1 MNKETEAIFSST
13 GRLGVS
19 RRQYDRLYVNGTH
32 YSTDPVEVER
42 NFRRLTEIAERH
54 PRSISRSIFRGLV
67 NEDVIRHLS
76 NNGLQP
82 YLEVV
87 LPVAEFTGDN
97 SWLVYMAK
105 NRSGRELIV
114 PREVMVEETN
124 IQKGETTSPLERV
137 QSITEHGFTFLSHI
151 PEDQV
156 DQVHALWGETFGWE
170 RYQVDNLRR
179 RLITGRNNSP
189 SRRDVWFSAIKD
201 NGTIISVATAE
212 RLPIPAAE
220 GRLNLVE
227 STEWRTRDEY
237 AGNGLMTA
245 TLAALNAQIL
255 SDFPDNHKDNHNNH
269 HGLPLIYAECNFQSR
284 SDRAG
289 HGAGFRIPER
299 TVGYSIPQILTQNVL
314 VRDGQPVEEGRLR
327 DFTFMYLPVEVIQ
340 NQYSPMQLSSITQII
355 KA

>member
-19 RRQYDRLYVNGTH
+19 RRQYNRLYVNGTH
-32 YSTDPVEVER
+32 YSANLDEVER
-42 NFRRLTEIAERH
+42 NFRRLIEIAERR
-54 PRSISRSIFRGLV
+54 PNRIGRSIFRGLV
-67 NEDVIRHLS
+67 NESVMQHIS
-76 NNGLQP
+76 NNGLHP

-97 SWLVYMAK
+97 SWLVYMA
-105 NRSGRELIV
+105 NNQPGRELIV

-124 IQKGETTSPLERV
+124 VQKIETASPFERV
-137 QSITEHGFTFLSHI
+137 QSIAEQGYTFVSHI

-170 RYQVDNLRR
+170 RHEVDNLKR
-179 RLITGRNNSP
+179 RLITGRQISP
-189 SRRDVWFSAIKD
+189 AQRDVWFSAIRD
-201 NGTIISVATAE
+201 NGIIISVAMAE
-212 RLPIPAAE
+212 RLSIPSAK
-220 GRLNLVE
+220 GRLDLVE

-237 AGNGLMTA
+237 AGKGFMTA

-255 SDFPDNHKDNHNNH
+255 SDFKDNSN
-269 HGLPLIYAECNFQSR
+269 GLPLVYAECNFQSR

-289 HGAGFRIPER
+289 RGAGFRIPER
-299 TVGYSIPQILTQNVL
+299 TARYSAPQILTQNVL
-314 VRDGQPVEEGRLR
+314 VRDGQPIEEGKLR
-327 DFTFMYLPVEVIQ
+327 DFTFMYLPVEAIR
-340 NQYSPMQLSSITQII
+340 NHYSPTQVSSITQTI

>member
-1 MNKETEAIFSST
+1 MNKETDAIFSST

-19 RRQYDRLYVNGTH
+19 RRQYDRLYVNGTY
-32 YSTDPVEVER
+32 YSNSPDEVER
-42 NFRRLTEIAERH
+42 NFRRLTEVAGRH

-67 NEDVIRHLS
+67 NESVMRHIS

-87 LPVAEFTGDN
+87 LPVREFTGDD
-97 SWLVYMAK
+97 SWLVYMA
-105 NRSGRELIV
+105 NNQAGRELII
-114 PREVMVEETN
+114 PQEIMILETN
-124 IQKGETTSPLERV
+124 FQNKEITSPLKRV
-137 QSITEHGFTFLSHI
+137 QSITEQGYTFVSHI

-156 DQVHALWGETFGWE
+156 DQLHALWGETFGWE
-170 RYQVDNLRR
+170 RHEVDNLRR
-179 RLITGRNNSP
+179 RLITSGNSSP
-189 SRRDVWFSAIKD
+189 LQRDVWFSAIRD
-201 NGTIISVATAE
+201 NGTIINVAMAE
-212 RLPIPAAE
+212 RLSIPAAE

-245 TLAALNAQIL
+245 TIAALNAQIL
-255 SDFPDNHKDNHNNH
+255 SDFKNNPN
-269 HGLPLIYAECNFQSR
+269 GLPLVFAECNFQSR

-299 TVGYSIPQILTQNVL
+299 AGGYSASQILSQNVL
-314 VRDGQPVEEGRLR
+314 VREGQPVEEGKLR
-327 DFTFMYLPVEVIQ
+327 DLIFMYLPVEIIQ
-340 NQYSPMQLSSITQII
+340 NHYSPTQVSSITQMI